1 MVYQQLSTEERHK
14 IAAMRGLYIG
24 VPEIARRL
32 GRHPSTLY
40 REIKRNASA
49 HDRNYRASHSAQKA
63 SGRKSRSRRK
73 PRFGADHFLPVE
85 GLIRLNLSPEQIVGR
100 MRMEGKKVMSHE
112 TIYRWI
118 WKDKAAGGGL
128 WFYLRGA
135 RKQRRKRYARHD
147 SRGRLAGKKMISSRP
162 ASVETRKS
170 IGDWDID
177 TVHGS
182 GTACVLTVVER
193 STGLVRI
200 GALRRATKELTT
212 RRTLSLLATEAHRV
226 RTITADNG
234 CEFHDYKRI
243 EAGLKID
250 FYFATPH
257 HAWERGTN
265 ENTNGL
271 LRQYLPKGMDLAGLT
286 QPQCNRIADI
296 LNNRP
301 RKRLGYRTPNEVYYT
316 RPVVALQS

>member
-1 MVYQQLSTEERHK
+1 MAYQQLSTVERHK

-32 GRHPSTLY
+32 GSHPSTLY

-49 HDRNYRASHSAQKA
+49 HDGNYRASHSVQKA

-147 SRGRLAGKKMISSRP
+147 SRGRLAGKKMI
-162 ASVETRKS
+162 
-170 IGDWDID
+170 
-177 TVHGS
+177 GS
-182 GTACVLTVVER
+182 
-193 STGLVRI
+193 
-200 GALRRATKELTT
+200 LRRPREHP
-212 RRTLSLLATEAHRV
+212 HRGQNAKVISAGDPVKKCPIFV
-226 RTITADNG
+226 RVQFCAI
-234 CEFHDYKRI
+234 
-243 EAGLKID
+243 
-250 FYFATPH
+250 
-257 HAWERGTN
+257 
-265 ENTNGL
+265 
-271 LRQYLPKGMDLAGLT
+271 
-286 QPQCNRIADI
+286 
-296 LNNRP
+296 
-301 RKRLGYRTPNEVYYT
+301 
-316 RPVVALQS
+316 